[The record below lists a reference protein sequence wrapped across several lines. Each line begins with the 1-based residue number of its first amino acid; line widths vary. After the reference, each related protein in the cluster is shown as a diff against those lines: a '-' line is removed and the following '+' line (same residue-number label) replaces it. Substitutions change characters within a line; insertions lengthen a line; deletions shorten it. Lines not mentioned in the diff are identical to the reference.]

1 MRMRVSRR
9 PLAFGALGVVCC
21 LALASSAAARARVA
35 LPHPTTQLS
44 CTVAAPTNPPRP
56 VIDTFSSELTC
67 SVRAANPADRAFAV
81 HYRLGTLDGATNR
94 FDLVCSGTLRHGAG
108 TCSRAFY
115 VPFPFAPSESWATGA
130 SLPSGSPL
138 GPVIPAPVGPTS
150 TV

>member
-1 MRMRVSRR
+1 MRLRESRR
-9 PLAFGALGVVCC
+9 LLAVGALGVLCC
-21 LALASSAAARARVA
+21 LALASSATARARLA
-35 LPHPTTQLS
+35 APRPAAQLN
-44 CTVAAPTNPPRP
+44 CTVAAPTNPPHP

-67 SVRAANPADRAFAV
+67 SVRGANLADRSFAV

-94 FDLVCSGTLRHGAG
+94 FDIVCSGTLRRGAG

-130 SLPSGSPL
+130 SLPSGRAL